1 MHFRLVCLTVLLVTP
16 AAAQQRAL
24 DPRRPFEIA
33 DNSFLVEEA
42 FNQEAGIFQNILL
55 FQWPNSR
62 EWSLEFTQE
71 WPVGGQRH
79 QLSYTIPIE
88 RVFDGVD
95 AEIRRGTIALNYRY
109 QLTTEET
116 WTAATSPRLS
126 FLWPDSPDDDPQFG
140 LQFNLPVSKQFS
152 NIYLHGNAGVT
163 IDGISSEA
171 GADTRPHVAGSLIYR
186 MRPMVHLMFES
197 VYRFDD
203 HDVADGKD
211 DSWVISP
218 GVRAGFN
225 FGDKQ
230 LVLGIAVP
238 LGVLH
243 DEDTQ
248 NLLAYF
254 SYELPF
260 MWR

>member
-1 MHFRLVCLTVLLVTP
+1 MLLRMLFLALLLAAP
-16 AAAQQRAL
+16 AAAQQRTL

-42 FNQEAGIFQNILL
+42 FNQEAGVFQNILL
-55 FQWPNSR
+55 FQWPNAR

-71 WPVGGQRH
+71 WPMGGQRH
-79 QLSYTIPIE
+79 QFSYTIPLE

-95 AEIRRGTIALNYRY
+95 AEIRRGTIAVNYRY
-109 QLTTEET
+109 QLTTEES
-116 WTAATSPRLS
+116 WTAATSPRIS
-126 FLWPDSPDDDPQFG
+126 FLWPNSPNGDQQYG
-140 LQFNLPVSKQFS
+140 LQFNLPLSKQFS
-152 NIYLHGNAGVT
+152 NIYLHGNAGLT
-163 IDGISSEA
+163 IEGLSSEA
-171 GADTRPHVAGSLIYR
+171 GTDTRPHVAASLIYR
-186 MRPMVHLMFES
+186 ARPMVHVMFES
-197 VYRFDD
+197 VYRFDE
-203 HDVADGKD
+203 HDGTEAND

-218 GVRAGFN
+218 GVRAGLN

-243 DEDTQ
+243 GEDTQ

-260 MWR
+260 MRR